1 MLTVHSPSL
10 AAATGTSGFRQVQTL
25 KKSGKKKAH
34 TFQGPGAALQASW
47 AQHHGK
53 KVSSVSEIRDPE
65 LAYRAVA
72 APGPDLA
79 SLLPAVLS
87 DAAPVGSP
95 VVSKERTSP
104 PS

>member
-47 AQHHGK
+47 A
-53 KVSSVSEIRDPE
+53 
-65 LAYRAVA
+65 
-72 APGPDLA
+72 
-79 SLLPAVLS
+79 
-87 DAAPVGSP
+87 
-95 VVSKERTSP
+95 
-104 PS
+104 